1 VLSSNTTLEASAAA
15 TSQQTQTLRKSQSAA
30 LGAGLL
36 LYSSAQFFVLTTVAM
51 VLYPGGAKFFRTAD
65 HYLFFQ
71 NFFSDLGASHSWSGQ
86 KNLPAE
92 VLFIVALSC
101 VGFALIGSSG
111 AWKVIAPRERRKY
124 SWAWAAQ
131 ICAVLSGLCY
141 IGIAATPWNLMID
154 LHNIF
159 VKAAFSFLLGFIV
172 CLSALQTQAG
182 WPNHFLA
189 TNYVYL
195 ALLFVYVSIL
205 FFGPKLDHPNGLA
218 FQVVA
223 QKIIVYT
230 SILNLAYQA
239 LGVRQATYVTEFAES
254 K

>member
-1 VLSSNTTLEASAAA
+1 VVSSNSTLEASPTVA
-15 TSQQTQTLRKSQSAA
+15 SQQTQSLRKNQSAA

-36 LYSSAQFFVLTTVAM
+36 LYSSVQFFVLTTAAM
-51 VLYPGGAKFFRTAD
+51 ILYPGGAKFFRTAD

-71 NFFSDLGASHSWSGQ
+71 NFFSDLGASHTWSGQ
-86 KNLPAE
+86 RNLPSE

-101 VGFALIGSSG
+101 VGFALIGSS
-111 AWKVIAPRERRKY
+111 ATWKVIAPRERRKH

-131 ICAVLSGLCY
+131 IFAVLSGLCY
-141 IGIAATPWNLMID
+141 IGIAATPWNLM
-154 LHNIF
+154 LEVHNVF

-172 CLSALQTQAG
+172 CLSALQTQAR
-182 WPNHFLA
+182 WPNQYLA

-223 QKIIVYT
+223 QKIIVYA

-239 LGVRQATYVTEFAES
+239 LGVRQAAHAPEIAVP

>member
-1 VLSSNTTLEASAAA
+1 MTSGNALEQRLSENSAQITLS
-15 TSQQTQTLRKSQSAA
+15 RKSQYAA

-51 VLYPGGAKFFRTAD
+51 ILYPGGAKFIRNAD

-71 NFFSDLGASHSWSGQ
+71 NFFSDLGASHSWSGK
-86 KNLPAE
+86 KNLPGE
-92 VLFIVALSC
+92 ILFIVALSC

-111 AWKVIAPRERRKY
+111 AWKFIAPRERRKY
-124 SWAWAAQ
+124 SWGWAAQ
-131 ICAVLSGLCY
+131 LCAVLSGLCY
-141 IGIAATPWNLMID
+141 IGIAATPWNMMLEV
-154 LHNIF
+154 HNIF

-182 WPNHFLA
+182 WPGRFLA

-239 LGVRQATYVTEFAES
+239 IGIRQAASAAEVTSMAG
-254 K
+254 